1 MGGRRNGAA
10 IGPAKFDRAV
20 DHRRDREHG
29 GGADSRVRADA
40 GRDRR
45 QRETEKTEQRLG
57 AKIWALS
64 NRGTQALYR
73 QTISNETRSG
83 VYRIGRFVSRR
94 TLGTFVGSVVEK
106 SFQAPGIGLY
116 SGLVGR

>member
-45 QRETEKTEQRLG
+45 QRETEKTEKRMG
-57 AKIWALS
+57 GKIWALY

-94 TLGTFVGSVVEK
+94 TLGTFVGSVVSK
-106 SFQAPGIGLY
+106 YFHAADRDVAI
-116 SGLVGR
+116 GLVGR